1 MGSLNLD
8 EGGAVGMTM
17 LVAHS
22 AWGIVTPEI
31 CGARFRQGT
40 AGEGWRD
47 GIWSLWWQRGAGCAA
62 LSPYE
67 SPWRD
72 ASVFALAQ
80 LLDHGQVKGRSSIRP
95 TRFYCGLAGK
105 ANQGTWRHW

>member
-17 LVAHS
+17 LLAHS
-22 AWGIVTPEI
+22 ALGIVTPEI
-31 CGARFRQGT
+31 FASRFRQGT

-47 GIWSLWWQRGAGCAA
+47 GIWSLWWQRGAGCAV

-72 ASVFALAQ
+72 GRGFALAQ
-80 LLDHGQVKGRSSIRP
+80 LLDHGQR
-95 TRFYCGLAGK
+95 
-105 ANQGTWRHW
+105 